1 MGAVILVDSNVLIDL
16 FSRDNTWHNWSRGA
30 LAKANESD
38 QLCVNQV
45 VVAEVAPQFS
55 DLNTFVTWIESFDV
69 GIDELNLD
77 AAYAAG
83 KAFMEY
89 RRRRK
94 VLQEPDKSIIA
105 DFLIGGHAQMLGAT
119 ILTRDPRFYRTYF
132 PSVPLITPE
141 KAKE

>member
-1 MGAVILVDSNVLIDL
+1 VILVDSNVLIDL
-16 FSRDNTWHNWSRGA
+16 FSRDNNWDIWSRNA
-30 LAKANESD
+30 LAESDESD

-45 VVAEVAPQFS
+45 VVAEVAPQFP
-55 DLNTFVTWIESFDV
+55 DLDSFVTWIGTFDV
-69 GIDELNLD
+69 GVDELSLD

-89 RRRRK
+89 RRRRRNAEESNK
-94 VLQEPDKSIIA
+94 TIIA
-105 DFLIGGHAQMLGAT
+105 DFLVGGHAQTLGAT

-141 KAKE
+141 KTDS